1 MSKKKDKEKDN
12 WKQLYENMPTNKNK
26 DSAFKPTKIDIKNY
40 GEKGVFD
47 KEKTEFLKKKKRR
60 YKAKKEDSSLPNSM
74 KTLISKYADVMVN
87 VGASDLAKYAEYKK
101 YNKNPKKKGK

>member
-1 MSKKKDKEKDN
+1 MSKKKEKDN
-12 WKQLYENMPTNKNK
+12 WSKLYENMPTNKNK
-26 DSAFKPTKIDIKNY
+26 DSVFKPAKIDIKNY

-74 KTLISKYADVMVN
+74 KTLMSKYADVMVN

>member
-1 MSKKKDKEKDN
+1 MSKKKEKEN
-12 WKQLYENMPTNKNK
+12 WNKLYENMPSNKNK

-40 GEKGVFD
+40 GEKGVFE
-47 KEKTEFLKKKKRR
+47 KEKTVFLKKKKKR

-74 KTLISKYADVMVN
+74 KTLISKYADVMAN

-101 YNKNPKKKGK
+101 YYKNPKKKR

>member
-1 MSKKKDKEKDN
+1 MSKKKEKDN
-12 WKQLYENMPTNKNK
+12 WKQLYENMPTSKNK

-40 GEKGVFD
+40 GEKNVFE

-60 YKAKKEDSSLPNSM
+60 YKSKKEDSALPAAM
-74 KTLISKYADVMVN
+74 KGLISKYADIMVN